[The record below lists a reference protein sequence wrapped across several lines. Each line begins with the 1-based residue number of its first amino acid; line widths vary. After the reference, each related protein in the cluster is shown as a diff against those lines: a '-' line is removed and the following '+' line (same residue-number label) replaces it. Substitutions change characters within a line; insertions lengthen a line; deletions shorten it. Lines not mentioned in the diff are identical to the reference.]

1 MKIAID
7 LRSLNNGAMSGVETY
22 ILNLLEHMLPMD
34 KENRYTL
41 FYNAFRGNNVHGLQ
55 YINSELVAKHVPNKI
70 LNLSLRTLNYP
81 KFEDFIG
88 DFDWLFL
95 PNLNQFSVRATT
107 KVALTVH
114 DLSPVVLPECFSL
127 KGRAWHWFIRMRK
140 MLERANLIFAVSEY
154 TKYDIVRLFGIDE
167 KKIVVTHEG
176 VNNKLFNSHI
186 SEAFLRNVRNIYN
199 LPGDFI
205 LFLATVEPRKNLLN
219 LIEAFEQLDL
229 PTHLVIAG
237 KKGWKYEKIFERI
250 KNSPKAKYIRYLGY
264 VNEVH
269 KPALMKLSRVF
280 AFPSIYEGF
289 GLPPLEAMAVG
300 TPVLT
305 SGVTSLPEVCGSAAL
320 LVNPHSSEEIS
331 RGLYHLMTDE
341 NLRGQMISD
350 GFRQV
355 SKFSWDVTARKVI
368 DKFI

>member
-1 MKIAID
+1 
-7 LRSLNNGAMSGVETY
+7 
-22 ILNLLEHMLPMD
+22 
-34 KENRYTL
+34 
-41 FYNAFRGNNVHGLQ
+41 
-55 YINSELVAKHVPNKI
+55 VAKHVPNKF
-70 LNLSLRTLNYP
+70 LNLSLRFLNYP
-81 KFEDFIG
+81 KFEEFIG

-114 DLSPVVLPECFSL
+114 DLSPVVLPECFSA
-127 KGRAWHWFIRMRK
+127 KGRIWHWFIRIRR

-176 VNNKLFNSHI
+176 VNHRLLSPNI
-186 SEAFLRNVRNIYN
+186 PDTFLREVRNIYN

-205 LFLATVEPRKNLLN
+205 LFLATVEPRKNLIN
-219 LIEAFEQLDL
+219 LIEAFEQLDS
-229 PTHLVIAG
+229 PVHLVIAG
-237 KKGWKYEKIFERI
+237 KKGWKYERIFERI
-250 KNSPKAKYIRYLGY
+250 ERSPKAKFVRYLGY

-280 AFPSIYEGF
+280 AFPSLYEGF

-300 TPVLT
+300 TPVVT
-305 SGVTSLPEVCGSAAL
+305 SSVTSLPEVCGNSAL
-320 LVNPHSSEEIS
+320 LVNPHSVEEIT
-331 RGLYHLMTDE
+331 RGLYHVLSDE
-341 NLRGQMISD
+341 RLRGQMISE

-355 SKFSWDVTARKVI
+355 RKFSWEDTARRVI
-368 DKFI
+368 NSLKAG